1 MSTCEQFL
9 KTESLR
15 KEPESFRKDIEGTI
29 ENKTENLKLK
39 NTIKQNP
46 M

>member
-1 MSTCEQFL
+1 MSTYEQFF
-9 KTESLR
+9 KIESLR
-15 KEPESFRKDIEGTI
+15 EEPESFRKDIEDTN
-29 ENKTENLKLK
+29 ENKIENLKMK